1 MLDENDRILLL
12 HMAGNIA
19 GGEQAKYAFHHR
31 DMEGIA
37 CWAAE
42 LAYAVLVA
50 VDEKIE
56 VENKKMSQGMQGG
69 NYV

>member
-1 MLDENDRILLL
+1 
-12 HMAGNIA
+12 
-19 GGEQAKYAFHHR
+19 
-31 DMEGIA
+31 MEGIA